1 MFLPTNVWWI
11 DGANVI
17 CLAGIDR
24 EKIIEEAC
32 MSLLKIDSLSKS
44 FGGLKAVWNVDFTIE
59 EGEIIGLI
67 GPNGSGKTTTINL
80 LTGCLKPNSGTIIF
94 QEKNIAGLPRYQIC
108 GRGISRTFQLVKPFL
123 EFSVLQNVMVG
134 RMYGKESTKSLK
146 VAAEESKLYLEKVG
160 LLDKADKLAKELTL
174 MERKRVELARALAAK
189 PRLLLLDELMAGLN
203 HAEAE
208 DAMNLI
214 RKLKVEFNLT
224 ILMVEHIVKAIVGLS
239 DRIVVL
245 NMGQKIAEGLPQEVI
260 HNPEVID
267 VYLGKPHA

>member
-1 MFLPTNVWWI
+1 
-11 DGANVI
+11 
-17 CLAGIDR
+17 
-24 EKIIEEAC
+24 
-32 MSLLKIDSLSKS
+32 MSLLKIDLLSKS

-80 LTGCLKPNSGTIIF
+80 LTGCLKPNSGMIVF
-94 QEKNIAGLPRYQIC
+94 QGKNIAGLPRYQIC
-108 GRGISRTFQLVKPFL
+108 SRGISRTFQLVKPFL

-134 RMYGKESTKSLK
+134 RMYGKESVNSLK
-146 VAAEESKLYLEKVG
+146 VAAEESKIYLEKVG
-160 LLDKADKLAKELTL
+160 LLDKADKLSKELTL

-214 RKLKVEFNLT
+214 RKLKEEFNLT

-245 NMGQKIAEGLPQEVI
+245 NMGQKIAEGIPQDVI